1 MSTNKSNL
9 KQVSEEF
16 LIATLTTCKEEYLK
30 KLIKTM
36 LSCFKPSD
44 PSSQNELF
52 VNLSD
57 KGLFRIIN
65 GLKEH
70 PSAGNLIV

>member
-36 LSCFKPSD
+36 LRY
-44 PSSQNELF
+44 
-52 VNLSD
+52 LS
-57 KGLFRIIN
+57 I
-65 GLKEH
+65 
-70 PSAGNLIV
+70 